1 MTTRSTARRVLRS
14 DTAPERRLLELED
27 GHREDSAP
35 GATNRSRT
43 GSNQRLDQLET
54 GLTDLRLE
62 FAAAHDSLRVEVTA
76 ELTNIN
82 SSISAEMTEIKGHLS
97 NLVQALHNMST
108 TLNQTQAAA
117 ATAQQVA
124 VEARAQTQAHQQS
137 ISATAPIPT
146 QLQAPAQVQYDVT
159 LPTAD
164 VPMMTPVDAER
175 VYTSTNAMDVPRL
188 RKMDVSPPTFEGAID
203 GIKLNSFLFQF
214 ESYFHQK
221 GYSLAQHDHI
231 LPRELNQCVR
241 KNALIWYERYMTDDM
256 TTKLWGVMKSEM
268 IREFRE
274 PNFQAK
280 VRNQLLKIK
289 QIGAYD
295 GYVNKFR
302 ELQRVV
308 GLDELTAINV
318 FVNGLTN
325 NQMKVAIQRKQ
336 PTTLTAAVHE
346 GFLEWEL
353 QDEPAANN
361 QYSND
366 HGGSGKKA
374 KRWKAETQQ

>member
-1 MTTRSTARRVLRS
+1 MAMTTRSTARRVLRS

-43 GSNQRLDQLET
+43 GPNQRLDQLET

-124 VEARAQTQAHQQS
+124 VEARAQAQAHQQS

-159 LPTAD
+159 PPTAD

-214 ESYFHQK
+214 ESYFQQK

-231 LPRELNQCVR
+231 LPRELNQCV
-241 KNALIWYERYMTDDM
+241 
-256 TTKLWGVMKSEM
+256 
-268 IREFRE
+268 
-274 PNFQAK
+274 
-280 VRNQLLKIK
+280 
-289 QIGAYD
+289 
-295 GYVNKFR
+295 
-302 ELQRVV
+302 
-308 GLDELTAINV
+308 
-318 FVNGLTN
+318 
-325 NQMKVAIQRKQ
+325 
-336 PTTLTAAVHE
+336 
-346 GFLEWEL
+346 
-353 QDEPAANN
+353 
-361 QYSND
+361 
-366 HGGSGKKA
+366 
-374 KRWKAETQQ
+374 